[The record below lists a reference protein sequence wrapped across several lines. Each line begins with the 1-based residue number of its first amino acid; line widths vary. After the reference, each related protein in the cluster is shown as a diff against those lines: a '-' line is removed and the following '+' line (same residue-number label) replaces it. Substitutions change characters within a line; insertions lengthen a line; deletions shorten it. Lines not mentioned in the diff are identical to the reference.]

1 MPPLGKGGNAIHN
14 VAAAADFQDVAPER
28 VGALFGD
35 DYWRFGLVFR
45 PWRSA
50 TRSPVAASRLEA
62 VVAAAASVGV
72 LIISFE
78 IVVVPTV
85 FVLFVVLLVR
95 GCCGVAGAAVSGSV
109 GGVVVFELFFCVSE
123 VKRWRS

>member
-45 PWRSA
+45 PGGLPRGL
-50 TRSPVAASRLEA
+50 RLLLPGSRL
-62 VVAAAASVGV
+62 SWLPLPV
-72 LIISFE
+72 L
-78 IVVVPTV
+78 
-85 FVLFVVLLVR
+85 
-95 GCCGVAGAAVSGSV
+95 GS
-109 GGVVVFELFFCVSE
+109 
-123 VKRWRS
+123 